1 MERTEF
7 VKKYS
12 PAVARITSNTG
23 ISPQVLF
30 AQAIL
35 ESSGKDEKGKWG
47 VGQSQLAKKY
57 NNYFGIKASRQ
68 WKGPVVNMKTQEYYG
83 NATQPTTIN
92 DFFRVYNSFED
103 SATDYIRFLK
113 TNSRY
118 TNAGVFTAKTP
129 QEQIKAIKRAGYA
142 TAPNYVERAM
152 GIINKNVKQWVPEF
166 STTYYTAG
174 GALMLLVVAGIYLI
188 SSSR

>member
-1 MERTEF
+1 MERNQF
-7 VKKYS
+7 VQKY
-12 PAVARITSNTG
+12 AETVKRITAGTG

-35 ESSGKDEKGKWG
+35 ESSGKDNKGKWG

-113 TNSRY
+113 TNPRY

-129 QEQIKAIKRAGYA
+129 QEQIEAIKRAGYA
-142 TAPNYVERAM
+142 TAPNYVELVM
-152 GIINKNVKQWVPEF
+152 GIINKNVKQFVPEF
-166 STTYYTAG
+166 TTAQKAAIG
-174 GALMLLVVAGIYLI
+174 GTGLLLLLVGYFFFFKK
-188 SSSR
+188 

>member
-1 MERTEF
+1 MERSAF
-7 VKKYS
+7 VKKY
-12 PAVARITSNTG
+12 AETVNRITSNTG

-35 ESSGKDEKGKWG
+35 ESSGKDSKGNWG
-47 VGQSQLAKKY
+47 VGNSQLASKY

-92 DFFRVYNSFED
+92 DFFRVYGSFEE
-103 SATDYIRFLK
+103 SAKDYINFLK
-113 TNSRY
+113 TNPRY
-118 TNAGVFTAKTP
+118 TNAGVFEAKTP
-129 QEQIKAIKRAGYA
+129 QQQIERIRAAGYA
-142 TAPNYVERAM
+142 TAPNYVELVM
-152 GIINKNVKQWVPEF
+152 GIINKHVKQWVPEF
-166 STTYYTAG
+166 STAYYTAG
-174 GALMLLVVAGIYLI
+174 GAMILLVVAGIYFI